1 MSQGRLNPKQRTQHS
16 YDLVA
21 SMNDATVQRVSPEEV
36 AYRVW
41 EREAAARVV
50 DAYCAGDSLVR
61 AMLGLEAVAS

>member
-1 MSQGRLNPKQRTQHS
+1 MSAGRFNLPKRIQRS
-16 YDLVA
+16 YDPVA
-21 SMNDATVQRVSPEEV
+21 SMNDATVARVSPEEV

-61 AMLGLEAVAS
+61 AMLGLEAVSS